1 MLSRG
6 EIRAALETGELI
18 IDPDPN
24 YSAQLQPASI
34 DLRLGPELLV
44 HQRDPVPGLLVDP
57 TEVQVMDHIRRY
69 CQAVDISG
77 APGYYPIPPNGFVLG
92 KTLERV
98 EIPLNLAARI
108 EGKSSLARLGM
119 MVHITAPK
127 IDPGFR
133 GSITL
138 EMFNLGPFPLKLSY
152 AMAIGSLM
160 LDRLGQPADA
170 GYAGRFQG

>member
-1 MLSRG
+1 MF
-6 EIRAALETGELI
+6 E
-18 IDPDPN
+18 
-24 YSAQLQPASI
+24 SAPAGGGGLQRTP
-34 DLRLGPELLV
+34 
-44 HQRDPVPGLLVDP
+44 
-57 TEVQVMDHIRRY
+57 
-69 CQAVDISG
+69 
-77 APGYYPIPPNGFVLG
+77 F
-92 KTLERV
+92 
-98 EIPLNLAARI
+98 
-108 EGKSSLARLGM
+108 
-119 MVHITAPK
+119 TAPK